1 MERIEITNI
10 TNTGSRI
17 EIRYS
22 ISSNLQ
28 EYFNPENIFWIEYSE
43 NISDIPQSI
52 SVIPFVCNVLP
63 IIWLTN
69 SILILPEIDEAFFEN
84 ISRIKDG
91 YKKMHPKLQFQGKIQ
106 ALSVIRNE
114 YITDG
119 GNAAF
124 FSGGID
130 ALTTLV
136 CHRNEFPSL
145 ITLKGADIKLDDTE
159 GWNNVYHNTQQITEQ
174 FNLPS
179 PIYVSCNFRTFLF
192 EGKLG
197 NIVRESDD
205 GWWHG
210 FQHGIGILGQAA
222 PISYKKHFKTIYI
235 ASSSTEET
243 KILLATIP
251 NANNFSCASD
261 PTIDNHVKFGSTN
274 IIHDQYEKNRQ
285 QKIQTIVNYCK
296 KNKHEIT
303 ARVCWVSRGGKN
315 CCECEK
321 CIRTMFS
328 LFAENVSPKDY
339 GFDFNN
345 LQIEHSRDIVLN
357 TLKTSPISLKADWL
371 YITNRFRETGAYK
384 NDYRINWIYRLQP
397 LQATVSLTYTEQI
410 FKKLKRGQYVVLRII
425 NSLRNII
432 NLYLHKK

>member
-145 ITLKGADIKLDDTE
+145 ITLKGADIKL
-159 GWNNVYHNTQQITEQ
+159 
-174 FNLPS
+174 
-179 PIYVSCNFRTFLF
+179 
-192 EGKLG
+192 
-197 NIVRESDD
+197 
-205 GWWHG
+205 
-210 FQHGIGILGQAA
+210 
-222 PISYKKHFKTIYI
+222 
-235 ASSSTEET
+235 
-243 KILLATIP
+243 
-251 NANNFSCASD
+251 
-261 PTIDNHVKFGSTN
+261 
-274 IIHDQYEKNRQ
+274 
-285 QKIQTIVNYCK
+285 
-296 KNKHEIT
+296 
-303 ARVCWVSRGGKN
+303 
-315 CCECEK
+315 
-321 CIRTMFS
+321 
-328 LFAENVSPKDY
+328 
-339 GFDFNN
+339 
-345 LQIEHSRDIVLN
+345 
-357 TLKTSPISLKADWL
+357 
-371 YITNRFRETGAYK
+371 
-384 NDYRINWIYRLQP
+384 
-397 LQATVSLTYTEQI
+397 
-410 FKKLKRGQYVVLRII
+410 
-425 NSLRNII
+425 
-432 NLYLHKK
+432 